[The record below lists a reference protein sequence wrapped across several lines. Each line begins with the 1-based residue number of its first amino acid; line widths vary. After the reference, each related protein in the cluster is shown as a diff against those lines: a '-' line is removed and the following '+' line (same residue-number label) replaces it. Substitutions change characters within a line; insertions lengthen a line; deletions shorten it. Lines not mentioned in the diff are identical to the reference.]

1 MTTFAPVRLAL
12 VAAAIGI
19 VWGVA
24 LPAVQS
30 MAFVERHVAAM
41 ELREVN
47 PAAMVYTELD
57 RLPIRPKWVED
68 RVILWPYFWP

>member
-1 MTTFAPVRLAL
+1 
-12 VAAAIGI
+12 
-19 VWGVA
+19 VA
-24 LPAVQS
+24 LPAVQR
-30 MAFVERHVAAM
+30 MAVVERHVAAM

-57 RLPIRPKWVED
+57 RLPIRPTWVED